1 MSGTYRKTAVFLTA
15 VLLICGAVPA
25 VFPEIFCPVLTA
37 GAAESGTCG
46 ENLTWRLDDSGTL
59 TISGT
64 GNMTDYEGLA
74 SPFCERSDIKT
85 VIVNQGVQSIG
96 YGAFYGCEN
105 LTQVVIPDT
114 VSYFGGSVLVGT
126 PWLKAKRAEN
136 PFVIINGILI
146 DGAACEGA
154 VNIPDSVKAIAK
166 YAFYGGRNMITSV
179 TIPDSVTYIGENA
192 FRQCSKLT
200 SVTLPD
206 SITNIRVGTFVGCS
220 ALLEITIPDSVTGIE
235 HSAFEFCESLAEIN
249 IPDSVEYIGDAAF
262 AYCDGLTDITI
273 PEGVRS
279 IGRWAFSYCD
289 QLASVTIPGSVTEI
303 GKPAFGDE
311 KSVLIKGYAKS
322 EAEKHAKLYGMN
334 FKSLGFWKGDLNGNG
349 KVEIDDAQTVL
360 NDYVEVISGEKSTL
374 TAAQSKAAD
383 VNGDKTVSID
393 DAQFILN
400 YYVLNTVSDMPTTWA
415 KVLRK

>member
-1 MSGTYRKTAVFLTA
+1 MNKKILTFLTA
-15 VLLICGAVPA
+15 AVMTCSA
-25 VFPEIFCPVLTA
+25 MPVLTA
-37 GAAESGTCG
+37 NAAESGTCG
-46 ENLTWRLDDSGTL
+46 ENLTWTLDDSGTL

-74 SPFCERSDIKT
+74 SPFCERSDIRT
-85 VIVNQGVQSIG
+85 VIVAQGVQSIG

-114 VSYFGGSVLVGT
+114 VSYFGGYVFGAT
-126 PWLKAKRAEN
+126 PWLKAKRAES

-166 YAFYGGRNMITSV
+166 YAFYGGRNMMTSV

-206 SITNIRVGTFVGCS
+206 SITTIRSSTFLSCS
-220 ALLEITIPDSVTGIE
+220 ALLEITIPESVTGIE
-235 HSAFEFCESLAEIN
+235 SSAFEFCESLAEIN

-262 AYCDGLTDITI
+262 AYCDSLTDVTI
-273 PEGVRS
+273 PESIKS

-289 QLASVTIPGSVTEI
+289 QLTSVTIPGSVTEI

-311 KSVLIKGYAKS
+311 KSVTIKGYTKS
-322 EAEKHAKLYGMN
+322 EAERHAQLYRMK
-334 FKSLGFWKGDLNGNG
+334 FQSLGLWKGDLNGNG

-374 TAAQSKAAD
+374 TAEQLKAAD
-383 VNGDKTVSID
+383 VNGDNAVSVD
-393 DAQFILN
+393 DAQMILN
-400 YYVLNTVSDMPTTWA
+400 YYVLNTVSDISTTWGELLA
-415 KVLRK
+415 N